1 MPLKVDKIDNTACVT
16 SRRKRKLTALALLCA
31 VTAPFCLAAGS
42 HAATE
47 IAVAVADFDY
57 SDTSGEVA
65 DQTQAHR
72 ARVASFAELLREDI
86 AAGGA
91 YRVVQ
96 LDCPEHPCT
105 VGTMPPDDFVAA
117 ARRAGARL
125 VIYGGIRKMSTLVQ
139 WGEVH
144 LLDLQRNEVLLQRTV
159 SFRGDNDEAYRRA
172 AAFVGKTLKDV
183 MPRP

>member
-1 MPLKVDKIDNTACVT
+1 LRYVATQAEVNST
-16 SRRKRKLTALALLCA
+16 RTALRRDGAILPGGWLTRRDRDC
-31 VTAPFCLAAGS
+31 GRGRG
-42 HAATE
+42 
-47 IAVAVADFDY
+47 FDY

-105 VGTMPPDDFVAA
+105 AGTMPPDDFVAA

-139 WGEVH
+139 WGQVQ
-144 LLDLQRNEVLLQRTV
+144 LLDLQRNEVVLQRTV
-159 SFRGDNDEAYRRA
+159 SFRGDNDTAFRRA